1 MGGGVKWT
9 VYQDKLSQGQFI
21 WTNCYKDSLSGQI
34 EKGQIRNSCYK
45 DRSGRIITRTNQDE
59 LLQGQ
64 IVRTNCFED
73 SLSGRIV
80 TRTVYQDELP
90 QGQVI
95 RKNCHKDSLSRR
107 DEYINVKF

>member
-1 MGGGVKWT
+1 MLNGQFTRTNCHKDSLSGRIVTRT
-9 VYQDKLSQGQFI
+9 VYQDKLK
-21 WTNCYKDSLSGQI
+21 KDKSGIVVTKTDQV
-34 EKGQIRNSCYK
+34 
-45 DRSGRIITRTNQDE
+45 E

-64 IVRTNCFED
+64 IRTNCYKD
-73 SLSGRIV
+73 RLSGRIV

-95 RKNCHKDSLSRR
+95 RTNCHKDSLSRR